1 MDQVQEF
8 LRQPL
13 VQAVIGGVIVAAVED
28 IAAFR
33 RFESF
38 DEAKAYRWDIALWR
52 WFRGGTVGL
61 LTGLGIAG
69 IA

>member
-1 MDQVQEF
+1 MEQVQAF
-8 LRQPL
+8 LQYPL
-13 VQAVIGGVIVAAVED
+13 AQTVIAGILTGIAGD

-33 RFESF
+33 AWKSWNDAATYSWSTFT
-38 DEAKAYRWDIALWR
+38 
-52 WFRGGTVGL
+52 FRAFQGGVVGL